1 MKNTDILTP
10 VRRFFNLL
18 KVDKQEV
25 FSIYVYALFNGIVML
40 SIPLGIQAIISF
52 LTAGETSTSWVIL
65 VIFVILGVAFSGI
78 MQIMQ
83 LTITENLQQ
92 KIFTRSAFEFAYRI
106 PRIKFE
112 AVDKHYF
119 PELVQYNVKL
129 QQLELETRLKKE
141 MLKPMLN
148 LKYNALAEPVGND
161 VFSNYN
167 SNNYNWGVA
176 FSMPLFLRKERGEL
190 NLAQLK
196 LQETTLDIAIKRAGV
211 NFKAQA
217 AINELATTFNQTNIY
232 LRTVKDYELLL
243 NGEKQKFAAGESSLF
258 MVNARETGFIST
270 QLKLIE
276 LMAKN
281 QKAQLAVDFAIG
293 QLYQKF

>member
-52 LTAGETSTSWVIL
+52 LTAGE
-65 VIFVILGVAFSGI
+65 
-78 MQIMQ
+78 
-83 LTITENLQQ
+83 
-92 KIFTRSAFEFAYRI
+92 
-106 PRIKFE
+106 
-112 AVDKHYF
+112 
-119 PELVQYNVKL
+119 
-129 QQLELETRLKKE
+129 
-141 MLKPMLN
+141 
-148 LKYNALAEPVGND
+148 
-161 VFSNYN
+161 
-167 SNNYNWGVA
+167 
-176 FSMPLFLRKERGEL
+176 
-190 NLAQLK
+190 
-196 LQETTLDIAIKRAGV
+196 
-211 NFKAQA
+211 
-217 AINELATTFNQTNIY
+217 
-232 LRTVKDYELLL
+232 
-243 NGEKQKFAAGESSLF
+243 SSLF